1 MEVQADKPMPAILTA
16 CNEAMDKQQETKEK
30 KSIKNL
36 YRRFIKIRGNPR
48 EIAYGFSLGIFI
60 GMSPTMGVQIIL
72 AVFIASLLK
81 WNKISATIG
90 VLITNAFTAPLLYTM
105 TYLVGARILGM
116 KNNFSFPKEMNLDSV
131 MALMEKAPSILGAMT
146 VGGVVVGIPLAIV
159 SYFAAYKLSEFYQNK
174 VKDKIPKVRSRSHKQ
189 KGH

>member
-1 MEVQADKPMPAILTA
+1 MSELPTA
-16 CNEAMDKQQETKEK
+16 CSEAMDNQQEIKEK
-30 KSIKNL
+30 KSFKNL

-105 TYLVGARILGM
+105 TYLIGAGMLGM
-116 KNNFSFPKEMNLDSV
+116 KNNFTFPKGMNLDSV
-131 MALMEKAPSILGAMT
+131 TALMEKAPSIMGAMAL
-146 VGGVVVGIPLAIV
+146 GGVVLGLPLAVI
-159 SYFAAYKLSEFYQNK
+159 SYFAAFRLSEFYQHK
-174 VKDKIPKVRSRSHKQ
+174 VKDKIPKVRSRSRKHED
-189 KGH
+189 

>member
-1 MEVQADKPMPAILTA
+1 
-16 CNEAMDKQQETKEK
+16 MDNQQENTEK

-48 EIAYGFSLGIFI
+48 EIAYGFSLGVFI

-72 AVFIASLLK
+72 AVFFASLLK

-90 VLITNAFTAPLLYTM
+90 VLITNAFTAPLLYTL
-105 TYLVGARILGM
+105 TYLIGARLLGM

-131 MALMEKAPSILGAMT
+131 MALMDKAPSILGAMT
-146 VGGVVVGIPLAIV
+146 LGGIVAGLPLAVI
-159 SYFAAYKLSEFYQNK
+159 SYFAAFRLSQFYQNK
-174 VKDKIPKVRSRSHKQ
+174 VKDKIPKVRPRPRKH
-189 KGH
+189 GA